1 VEQLPLKFAFD
12 TAESI
17 PDEAL
22 SVEQY
27 KDGMRRLAQ
36 PAINAMRLL
45 LENPNTPP
53 HVLAN
58 VAQTVIHAAFGKPK
72 QAIDVEHSG
81 NLSTTV
87 LTPERFE
94 QICRELADDV

>member
-1 VEQLPLKFAFD
+1 MEQLPLKFSFD

-17 PDEAL
+17 PDAAL

-45 LENPNTPP
+45 SENPNTPP
-53 HVLAN
+53 HVLAS
-58 VAQTVIHAAFGKPK
+58 VAQTVIHTAFGKPA
-72 QAIDVEHSG
+72 QELQHTGADGEPLQTI
-81 NLSTTV
+81 
-87 LTPERFE
+87 
-94 QICRELADDV
+94 IREIVRPANDRA

>member
-1 VEQLPLKFAFD
+1 MTEQLPLKFSFD

-17 PDEAL
+17 PDAAL

-53 HVLAN
+53 HVLAS
-58 VAQTVIHAAFGKPK
+58 VAQTVIHTAFGKPA
-72 QAIDVEHSG
+72 QELQHTGADGEPLQTI
-81 NLSTTV
+81 
-87 LTPERFE
+87 
-94 QICRELADDV
+94 IREIVRPANDRA

>member
-1 VEQLPLKFAFD
+1 MMEQLPLKFSFD

-17 PDEAL
+17 PDAAL

-53 HVLAN
+53 HVLAS
-58 VAQTVIHAAFGKPK
+58 VAQTVIHTAFGKPA
-72 QAIDVEHSG
+72 QELQHTGVGGEPLQTRI
-81 NLSTTV
+81 
-87 LTPERFE
+87 
-94 QICRELADDV
+94 REIVRPANDRA

>member
-1 VEQLPLKFAFD
+1 MEQLPLKFSFD

-17 PDEAL
+17 PDAAL

-53 HVLAN
+53 HVLAS
-58 VAQTVIHAAFGKPK
+58 VAQTVIHTAFGKPA
-72 QAIDVEHSG
+72 QELQHTGVGGEPLQTI
-81 NLSTTV
+81 
-87 LTPERFE
+87 
-94 QICRELADDV
+94 IREIVRPANDCA

>member
-1 VEQLPLKFAFD
+1 MEQLPLKFSFD

-17 PDEAL
+17 PDAAL

-53 HVLAN
+53 HVLAS
-58 VAQTVIHAAFGKPK
+58 VAQTVIHTAFGKPA
-72 QAIDVEHSG
+72 QELQHTGVGGELLQTI
-81 NLSTTV
+81 
-87 LTPERFE
+87 
-94 QICRELADDV
+94 IREIVRPANDRA

>member
-1 VEQLPLKFAFD
+1 MEQLPLKFSFD

-17 PDEAL
+17 PDAAL

-53 HVLAN
+53 HVLAS
-58 VAQTVIHAAFGKPK
+58 VAQAVIHAAFGKPA
-72 QAIDVEHSG
+72 QELQHTGADGEPLQTI
-81 NLSTTV
+81 
-87 LTPERFE
+87 
-94 QICRELADDV
+94 IREIVRPANDRA

>member
-1 VEQLPLKFAFD
+1 MEQLPLKFSFD
-12 TAESI
+12 TAASI
-17 PDEAL
+17 PDAAL

-53 HVLAN
+53 HVLAS
-58 VAQTVIHAAFGKPK
+58 VAQTVIHTAFGKPA
-72 QAIDVEHSG
+72 QELQHTGVGGEPLQTI
-81 NLSTTV
+81 
-87 LTPERFE
+87 
-94 QICRELADDV
+94 IREIVRPANDRA

>member
-1 VEQLPLKFAFD
+1 MEQLPLKFAFD

-17 PDEAL
+17 PDVAITAD
-22 SVEQY
+22 QY

-58 VAQTVIHAAFGKPK
+58 VAQTVIHAAFGKPR
-72 QAIDVEHSG
+72 QEI
-81 NLSTTV
+81 
-87 LTPERFE
+87 E
-94 QICRELADDV
+94 QVGDNKPLEIMIKHFTEGQHD

>member
-1 VEQLPLKFAFD
+1 MEQLPLKFAFD

-17 PDEAL
+17 PDAAL

-58 VAQTVIHAAFGKPK
+58 VAQTVIHAAFGRPK
-72 QAIDVEHSG
+72 QDIEIDHSG
-81 NLSTTV
+81 SVSFESEYLKRLSRSI
-87 LTPERFE
+87 LDE
-94 QICRELADDV
+94 

>member
-1 VEQLPLKFAFD
+1 MEQLPLKFAFD

-17 PDEAL
+17 PDAPL

-53 HVLAN
+53 HVLAS
-58 VAQTVIHAAFGKPK
+58 VAQTVIHTAFGKPK
-72 QAIDVEHSG
+72 QAVDMQHSG
-81 NLSTTV
+81 NVATTTI
-87 LTPERFE
+87 TPESFE
-94 QICRELADDV
+94 AICRDLADDV

>member
-1 VEQLPLKFAFD
+1 MEQLPLKFAFD

-17 PDEAL
+17 PDAAL

-53 HVLAN
+53 HVLAS
-58 VAQTVIHAAFGKPK
+58 VAQTVIHTAFGKPS
-72 QAIDVEHSG
+72 QELQHTGADGEPLQTI
-81 NLSTTV
+81 
-87 LTPERFE
+87 
-94 QICRELADDV
+94 IREIVRPANDRA

>member
-1 VEQLPLKFAFD
+1 MMEQLPLKFSFD
-12 TAESI
+12 AAESI
-17 PDEAL
+17 PDAPL

-53 HVLAN
+53 HVLAS
-58 VAQTVIHAAFGKPK
+58 VAQTVIHTAFGKPA
-72 QAIDVEHSG
+72 QELQHTGVGGEPLQTI
-81 NLSTTV
+81 
-87 LTPERFE
+87 
-94 QICRELADDV
+94 IREIVRPANDRA

>member
-1 VEQLPLKFAFD
+1 MEQLPLKFAFD
-12 TAESI
+12 AVESI
-17 PDEAL
+17 PDAPL

-53 HVLAN
+53 HVLAS
-58 VAQTVIHAAFGKPK
+58 VAQTVIHAAFGRPR
-72 QAIDVEHSG
+72 QDVEIEHSG
-81 NLSTTV
+81 SVSFESDYVKRLSRSI
-87 LTPERFE
+87 LDE
-94 QICRELADDV
+94 

>member
-1 VEQLPLKFAFD
+1 MMEQLPLKFSFD

-17 PDEAL
+17 PDAAL

-53 HVLAN
+53 HVLAS
-58 VAQTVIHAAFGKPK
+58 VAQTVIHTAFGKPA
-72 QAIDVEHSG
+72 QELQHTGADGEPLQTIIREIVRPAID
-81 NLSTTV
+81 
-87 LTPERFE
+87 R
-94 QICRELADDV
+94 A

>member
-1 VEQLPLKFAFD
+1 MMEQLPLKFSFD

-17 PDEAL
+17 PDAAL

-53 HVLAN
+53 HVLAS
-58 VAQTVIHAAFGKPK
+58 VAQTVIHTAFGKPA
-72 QAIDVEHSG
+72 QELQHTGVGGEPLQTIIREIVRPAD
-81 NLSTTV
+81 
-87 LTPERFE
+87 ER
-94 QICRELADDV
+94 A

>member
-1 VEQLPLKFAFD
+1 MEQLPLKFSFD

-17 PDEAL
+17 PDAAL

-53 HVLAN
+53 HVLAS
-58 VAQTVIHAAFGKPK
+58 VAQTVIHAAFGRPA
-72 QAIDVEHSG
+72 QELQHTGADGEPLQTI
-81 NLSTTV
+81 
-87 LTPERFE
+87 
-94 QICRELADDV
+94 IREIVRPANDRA

>member
-1 VEQLPLKFAFD
+1 MEQLPLKFAFD
-12 TAESI
+12 NAESI
-17 PDEAL
+17 PDAAL

-45 LENPNTPP
+45 LESPNTPP
-53 HVLAN
+53 HVLAS
-58 VAQTVIHAAFGKPK
+58 VAQTVIHTAFGKPK
-72 QAIDVEHSG
+72 QAIDIEHSG

-94 QICRELADDV
+94 QICRDLADDV

>member
-1 VEQLPLKFAFD
+1 MEQLPLKFSFD

-17 PDEAL
+17 PDAAL

-53 HVLAN
+53 HVLAS
-58 VAQTVIHAAFGKPK
+58 VAQTVIHTAFGKPA
-72 QAIDVEHSG
+72 QELQHTGADGEPLQTIIREIVRPAID
-81 NLSTTV
+81 
-87 LTPERFE
+87 R
-94 QICRELADDV
+94 A

>member
-1 VEQLPLKFAFD
+1 MEQLPLKFSFD

-17 PDEAL
+17 PDAAL

-53 HVLAN
+53 HVLAS
-58 VAQTVIHAAFGKPK
+58 VAQTVIHTAFGKPA
-72 QAIDVEHSG
+72 QELQHTGADGEPLQTI
-81 NLSTTV
+81 
-87 LTPERFE
+87 
-94 QICRELADDV
+94 IREIVRPANDSA

>member
-1 VEQLPLKFAFD
+1 MEQLPLKFSFD

-17 PDEAL
+17 PDAAL

-53 HVLAN
+53 HVLAS
-58 VAQTVIHAAFGKPK
+58 VAQTVIQTAFGKPA
-72 QAIDVEHSG
+72 QELQHTGVGGEPLQTI
-81 NLSTTV
+81 
-87 LTPERFE
+87 
-94 QICRELADDV
+94 IREIVRPANDRA

>member
-1 VEQLPLKFAFD
+1 MEQLPLKFAFD
-12 TAESI
+12 AVESI
-17 PDEAL
+17 PDAPL
-22 SVEQY
+22 SAEQY

-58 VAQTVIHAAFGKPK
+58 VAQTVIHAAFGRPR
-72 QAIDVEHSG
+72 QDVGIEHSSSVSFESEYLKR
-81 NLSTTV
+81 LSRSI
-87 LTPERFE
+87 LDE
-94 QICRELADDV
+94 